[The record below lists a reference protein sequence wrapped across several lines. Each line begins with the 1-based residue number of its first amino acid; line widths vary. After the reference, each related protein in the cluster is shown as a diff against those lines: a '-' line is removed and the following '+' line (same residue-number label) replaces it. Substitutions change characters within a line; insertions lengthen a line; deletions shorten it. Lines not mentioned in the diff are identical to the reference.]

1 MHDRE
6 AVYQML
12 RDWIHTAN
20 PTAAAVCVDPETD
33 LLKSRI
39 LESLQMVE
47 LVCSSSA
54 GRVERFLPSIYILTV
69 SGL

>member
-12 RDWIHTAN
+12 RDWIYTH

-47 LVCSSSA
+47 LVLFLERRT
-54 GRVERFLPSIYILTV
+54 GRGFLPSIYILTV